1 MKRSRLRNLYLKDK
15 TETSRIA
22 YIKQRNYCVS
32 LLRKAKSD
40 HYANLDEKDV
50 ADNKQFWKTVKPLLS
65 NKVKSSEEIPLVEGE
80 EIITEDGEN
89 AEILNKFFSN
99 AVKNLKIPE
108 YQEADP
114 LANNISHPIFRA
126 MMKFKNHPSV
136 TIIKNLNSGSRFD
149 FCRVSVHD
157 VEKEIRRLSTRKAT
171 QYSDLPV
178 RILNENS
185 DIFGEYICDF
195 FNEWVDKG
203 TFPSILKHA
212 NITPVFKKGCKVS
225 KGNYRPVSIL
235 PVVSKI
241 FEKLLCKQI
250 TVFIDTKGPGQSN
263 AIYEY

>member
-1 MKRSRLRNLYLKDK
+1 MHKSLTSAHMKRSRLRKLYLKDK

-32 LLRKAKSD
+32 LLRKTKKYN
-40 HYANLDEKDV
+40 YANLDEKDI

-65 NKVKSSEEIPLVEGE
+65 NKVKSSEKITLVEGE
-80 EIITEDGEN
+80 EINTEDGEN

-126 MMKFKNHPSV
+126 MMKFRNNPNV
-136 TIIKNLNSGSRFD
+136 VAIKNLNSGSRFN
-149 FCRVSVHD
+149 FCRVRVHD

-178 RILNENS
+178 KILKENS
-185 DIFGEYICDF
+185 DIFGEL
-195 FNEWVDKG
+195 
-203 TFPSILKHA
+203 SA
-212 NITPVFKKGCKVS
+212 
-225 KGNYRPVSIL
+225 
-235 PVVSKI
+235 I
-241 FEKLLCKQI
+241 FLI
-250 TVFIDTKGPGQSN
+250 S
-263 AIYEY
+263 A